1 MDYKRLKRLLSQ
13 VVVAGKT
20 KKTLFRR
27 SKEFELQV
35 YCTPIKNKIMIINI
49 EGVLITHPKLFI
61 DFSIGDDLQKVLDW
75 VEINGHDIIYQRT
88 RLQN

>member
-1 MDYKRLKRLLSQ
+1 MDYKRLKRLLNQ
-13 VVVAGKT
+13 VVVVGKT

-27 SKEFELQV
+27 SKELRV

-61 DFSIGDDLQKVLDW
+61 DFSLGDDLQKVLDW
-75 VEINGHDIIYQRT
+75 VEINGHDIIYQRN
-88 RLQN
+88 RLEN

>member
-1 MDYKRLKRLLSQ
+1 
-13 VVVAGKT
+13 
-20 KKTLFRR
+20 
-27 SKEFELQV
+27 
-35 YCTPIKNKIMIINI
+35 MIINI

-61 DFSIGDDLQKVLDW
+61 DFSLGDDLQKVLDW